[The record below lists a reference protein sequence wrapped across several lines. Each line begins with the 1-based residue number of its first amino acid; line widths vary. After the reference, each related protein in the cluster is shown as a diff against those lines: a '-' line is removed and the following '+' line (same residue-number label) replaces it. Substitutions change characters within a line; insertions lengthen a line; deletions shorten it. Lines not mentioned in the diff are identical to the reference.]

1 MWWFS
6 RGSSSSPLG
15 GGSAQGGG
23 GGGGDGGG
31 RVARASYW
39 GLVLVVAASG
49 GLNLAL
55 ARRVREYGSLL
66 SSQPVHQPPLS
77 KGALVPPIVATGL
90 DGQLDTITY
99 AARRDDRLTVL
110 YVFTPPCVWC
120 ARNMDNFKALL
131 KAKGQEARFVGLS
144 LSPDSLAAY
153 VHEHELTALPVL
165 TKLSAATMNAYRF
178 GGTPQTLVI
187 SPEGRV
193 VENWSGAW
201 TKKTQ
206 TEIEAFFHVTLPGL
220 HLSATGAATAAAPAR
235 PDTTFHPL

>member
-1 MWWFS
+1 MRWFS
-6 RGSSSSPLG
+6 LGSSSSL

-23 GGGGDGGG
+23 GGG
-31 RVARASYW
+31 RVARARYW

-49 GLNLAL
+49 GLNVAL

-110 YVFTPPCVWC
+110 YVFTPPCGWC
-120 ARNMDNFKALL
+120 ARNMENFKTLL

-153 VHEHELTALPVL
+153 VHAHELTLPVL
-165 TKLSAATMNAYRF
+165 TKLSAATITAYRL

-187 SPEGRV
+187 SPQGRV
-193 VENWSGAW
+193 VENWAGAW

-206 TEIEAFFHVTLPGL
+206 TEVETFFHVTLPGL
-220 HLSATGAATAAAPAR
+220 NLPTATTAASASPEKQ
-235 PDTTFHPL
+235 L